1 VSDVEDFF
9 FGERT
14 MNGQASDEM
23 LARVPE
29 STDVIF

>member
-1 VSDVEDFF
+1 MSDEEHFF

-23 LARVPE
+23 LARVTE
-29 STDVIF
+29 GTDVIF